1 MKGDLRQ
8 RKQAYID
15 SLKAEADYKLQQCD
29 NKIQIALDEKGIIK
43 LQLERELINI
53 ENTFLI

>member
-1 MKGDLRQ
+1 MKEDFKQ

-29 NKIQIALDEKGIIK
+29 SRIQIALDEKEIIK
-43 LQLERELINI
+43 LQLERELIKI
-53 ENTFLI
+53 ENYE